1 MSNNQKI
8 GKKVVN
14 PLSAGSIIQIAC
26 EMLKYI
32 NKQILFHNERTAFI
46 ALNIAR
52 HMGLGKEYSLQNL
65 VILSL
70 FHTIGFFRDDTFF
83 SYSASEDKIDYFTK
97 DHFIESKYV
106 FSCYY
111 LEFMTPLKQD
121 ALALENFFQP
131 YNKDME
137 KYIYQEK
144 IKSILY
150 FSARISDYIYRNP
163 DSPLPEDLNSLE
175 PGQFNPL
182 VVQSFQ
188 QINHNNSIINQ
199 IKTKTHLN
207 FLYNYVSKITL
218 SDKDKN
224 CYLKLVTYLL
234 DFKST
239 STMTHSINT
248 SCYALA
254 LGMRFNLSQDD
265 ISQLFISSMLHDIG
279 KICTPQKIL
288 EAPGKLSPEEM
299 GIMRYH
305 VNHSKKILTDL
316 VPENILED
324 VYRHHEKLNGN
335 GYPNHLTEAELSL
348 IQRIITIADITSA
361 LSDSRSYKGEFSVEE
376 TFTIM
381 QKMTDNG
388 ELDKNII
395 SVLFNQYDSIMEDLR
410 FFQKTLQADFSQIFM
425 RYNDFVFNDIEP
437 LVDAVEVIDT
447 VEYI

>member
-1 MSNNQKI
+1 MVEKRKN
-8 GKKVVN
+8 GKKVIN
-14 PLSAGSIIQIAC
+14 PISAGSIISIAC
-26 EMLKYI
+26 RMLKFI

-52 HMGLGKEYSLQNL
+52 HIGLGKEYSLQNL

-83 SYSASEDKIDYFTK
+83 SYSDNNADIDYFSK
-97 DHFIESKYV
+97 DHFVESKYV

-111 LEFMTPLKQD
+111 LEYMTPLKND
-121 ALALENFFQP
+121 ALALENFLQP

-137 KYIYQEK
+137 AYIYQEK

-150 FSARISDYIYRNP
+150 FSARISDFIRQHP
-163 DSPLPEDLNSLE
+163 DDPLPEDLNSLD

-182 VVQSFQ
+182 VVQSFE
-188 QINHNNSIINQ
+188 QINQSNNLIDQ
-199 IKTKTHLN
+199 IKAKTHLN
-207 FLYNYVSKITL
+207 FLYNYISKITL
-218 SDKDKN
+218 SERDKN
-224 CYLKLVTYLL
+224 CYLKLLTYLL

-248 SCYALA
+248 SCYALS

-316 VPENILED
+316 VSDNILDD
-324 VYRHHEKLNGN
+324 VYRHHEKLNGS
-335 GYPNHLTEAELSL
+335 GYPNHLTEPEITL
-348 IQRIITIADITSA
+348 IQRIITVADITSA
-361 LSDSRSYKGEFSVEE
+361 LNDSRSYKGKFSSDK
-376 TFTIM
+376 TFSIM
-381 QKMTDNG
+381 HEMTENG
-388 ELDKNII
+388 ELDKNIMQ
-395 SVLFNQYDSIMEDLR
+395 VLFNQYDSIIKDLR
-410 FFQKTLQADFSQIFM
+410 KFQKTLQADFSKIFSK
-425 RYNDFVFNDIEP
+425 YNDFVFNKIDDIAE
-437 LVDAVEVIDT
+437 LVEEI
-447 VEYI
+447 

>member
-1 MSNNQKI
+1 MSENQQV
-8 GKKVVN
+8 GKKVIN
-14 PLSAGSIIQIAC
+14 PLSAGSIIHIAC
-26 EMLKYI
+26 EMLKFI

-46 ALNIAR
+46 ALNLAR
-52 HMGLGKEYSLQNL
+52 HMGLGKEYSLNNL

-83 SYSASEDKIDYFTK
+83 SYSASEEEIDYFTK

-137 KYIYQEK
+137 QYIYQEK

-150 FSARISDYIYRNP
+150 FSARISDYIHRNP
-163 DSPLPEDLNSLE
+163 YTQLPEDLNALD
-175 PGQFNPL
+175 PGQFNPM

-188 QINHNNSIINQ
+188 QINQNNTIINQ
-199 IKTKTHLN
+199 IKSKEHLKY
-207 FLYNYVSKITL
+207 LYNYVNKITL
-218 SDKDKN
+218 SEKDKN
-224 CYLKLVTYLL
+224 CYLKLLAYLL

-254 LGMRFNLSQDD
+254 LGMRFNLSQED
-265 ISQLFISSMLHDIG
+265 ISQLFVSSILHDIG

-305 VNHSKKILTDL
+305 VNHSKKILSEL
-316 VPENILED
+316 VSDGILD
-324 VYRHHEKLNGN
+324 DIYRHHEKLNGT
-335 GYPNHLTEAELSL
+335 GYPNHLTEPELTL
-348 IQRIITIADITSA
+348 IQRILTIADITSA
-361 LSDSRSYKGEFSVEE
+361 LNDSRSYKGKFSADK

-381 QKMTDNG
+381 QEMTDKG

-395 SVLFNQYDSIMEDLR
+395 AVLFTQYDSILLDLKK
-410 FFQKTLQADFSQIFM
+410 FQKTLQADFSQIFS
-425 RYNDFVFNDIEP
+425 RYNDFVFNDVET
-437 LVDAVEVIDT
+437 LVDAVNVFDA
-447 VEYI
+447 VEEL